1 MGPDHRRHAALAE
14 QAERQIGEAARF
26 QREHPHVPVATAA
39 VQAAD
44 IHDLDGLR
52 RIGDELC

>member
-1 MGPDHRRHAALAE
+1 V
-14 QAERQIGEAARF
+14 EAARF
-26 QREHPHVPVATAA
+26 QREHPAVPIATAA
-39 VQAAD
+39 AQAAD

>member
-1 MGPDHRRHAALAE
+1 MTKLQRIRPCLWFDTEAE
-14 QAERQIGEAARF
+14 EAARF
-26 QREHPHVPVATAA
+26 QREHPTVPVATAA
-39 VQAAD
+39 AQAAD